1 MSLWSNTKQPNTD
14 LQHKLDSAKT
24 ADDTKKVTID
34 NKSKNGQDSEQKKN
48 RPPNTAPTT
57 RSSLQAALICL
68 FSKECAHL
76 HNRDTYGHL
85 IGSNGKLSI
94 VFFFQ
99 SDQCNSLSEVLYHVT
114 EEVCLLTFSSGL
126 FILKVIKDARCHKE
140 QLHIVCVK
148 NNYRLYIYIYIYPSM

>member
-94 VFFFQ
+94 VFFFPKRPMQ
-99 SDQCNSLSEVLYHVT
+99 FSFGGAVSRYGGSMSSCVFIGALYFKCN
-114 EEVCLLTFSSGL
+114 
-126 FILKVIKDARCHKE
+126 KRCKM
-140 QLHIVCVK
+140 
-148 NNYRLYIYIYIYPSM
+148 S